1 MEGSPETAEYSIIQ
15 LFTTLDTRESADRVA
30 RALVEERLAACVQ
43 IDGPICSTY
52 SWQGTIEE
60 STEFRLTVKTCRSKL
75 ESLLGSLKKQHPY
88 ETPEILWFEVSASE
102 AYTKW
107 LLDYLR

>member
-1 MEGSPETAEYSIIQ
+1 M
-15 LFTTLDTRESADRVA
+15 A

-52 SWQGTIEE
+52 SWQGNIEQ
-60 STEFRLTVKTCRSKL
+60 STEFRLTLKTCRSKL
-75 ESLLGSLKKQHPY
+75 DVLLASLNQLHPY

-102 AYTKW
+102 GYANW